1 MDKQTSVP
9 GYMGIDESLNKFVNS
24 PAIVAKAKR
33 AKEHL
38 SKIENLSILDK
49 K

>member
-1 MDKQTSVP
+1 MEKQTAVSS
-9 GYMGIDESLNKFVNS
+9 YKGIDESLDKFVNS
-24 PAIVAKAKR
+24 PAINAKAKK